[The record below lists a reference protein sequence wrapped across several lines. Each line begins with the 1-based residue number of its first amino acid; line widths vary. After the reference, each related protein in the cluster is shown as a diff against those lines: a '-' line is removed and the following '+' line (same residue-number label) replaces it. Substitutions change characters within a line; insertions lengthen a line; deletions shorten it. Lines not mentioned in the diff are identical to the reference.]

1 MITQQ
6 GNSCS
11 VGQALPS
18 GIAYRKWH
26 SSLYFEQ
33 ILIVNAPK
41 ITFLW
46 KNTRDI
52 LYIKWRY
59 SVCQMFKPSN
69 IFYCKT
75 IKISDVINKQTK
87 TSLDLPSVCC
97 IFVILCIKNKFF
109 FSILDAVA
117 WDIIILPW
125 QSVSIL
131 NPWIEYRKWRLALI
145 EGVQTLGEME
155 KKNLRLYNY
164 ATNWLRIQ
172 KK

>member
-26 SSLYFEQ
+26 SSPYFAQ

-59 SVCQMFKPSN
+59 SVCQMFKPTN
-69 IFYCKT
+69 IFYWKT
-75 IKISDVINKQTK
+75 IKISDVINKQQKNFTRSSFCLLNFCDFMSIMSESHFSRQILMK
-87 TSLDLPSVCC
+87 FTGQLPLGQNG
-97 IFVILCIKNKFF
+97 IPLFFF
-109 FSILDAVA
+109 FS
-117 WDIIILPW
+117 
-125 QSVSIL
+125 L
-131 NPWIEYRKWRLALI
+131 NH
-145 EGVQTLGEME
+145 
-155 KKNLRLYNY
+155 
-164 ATNWLRIQ
+164 
-172 KK
+172 